1 MIDLNKENSATMWK
15 TLKEIIRGEPVGVR
29 EVENVDFEIIGD
41 IDKCNIADKFN
52 LYYIQNIDS
61 IVNSIKIDR
70 FGSNIIEHWI
80 NISKKII
87 YIIENKGIMEDFE
100 TVKLEQLEKVILG
113 LLKKKDTEEGIISDI
128 LKAAFSVIKKEFA
141 NK

>member
-1 MIDLNKENSATMWK
+1 
-15 TLKEIIRGEPVGVR
+15 
-29 EVENVDFEIIGD
+29 
-41 IDKCNIADKFN
+41 
-52 LYYIQNIDS
+52 
-61 IVNSIKIDR
+61 
-70 FGSNIIEHWI
+70 
-80 NISKKII
+80 
-87 YIIENKGIMEDFE
+87 MEDFE